1 MSGFGFNLIRI
12 SISYSTDEMFISSIL
27 SGNFKTNAPELL
39 NKNHKKCFSLLII
52 VWMNEQMKK
61 KSSLKG

>member
-1 MSGFGFNLIRI
+1 MSGFVFNLIRI

-39 NKNHKKCFSLLII
+39 NKNYKKCFSLSMI
-52 VWMNEQMKK
+52 VWMNDEQMIVHN
-61 KSSLKG
+61 LQ